1 MKTLP
6 YGLSTQR
13 GFSLV
18 ELMVA
23 MTLSLVLLAGALSIL
38 YSSKVTY
45 AENDRIA
52 RLQEAGRTVVELILR
67 DARAAGY
74 RGCSRPLSASSF
86 TNALAGST
94 DLLWN
99 MGRPM
104 NGFDG
109 AANGSW
115 APGFDAAV
123 IPDAAPGSD
132 IVVLR
137 TVREGT
143 PSFELDAPVTDPTAP
158 VTVRHAAGASVEA
171 GDTLILNDC
180 EGASVFAVTG
190 FASAGTTATI
200 THAAGDGPGENANTS
215 IGRGFQLSGRLAM
228 IDTVI
233 YYVSETDTGPALWRK
248 VGNDDP
254 VALIEGVENL
264 QVQYGVDTDG
274 DLLADSYVNAATVD
288 AANNW
293 DNVISLTMAVLVRTE
308 TETNSDRDLRTYTML
323 DETRGPFN
331 DRRQRSLFITTVT
344 LRNRTT

>member
-1 MKTLP
+1 
-6 YGLSTQR
+6 
-13 GFSLV
+13 
-18 ELMVA
+18 
-23 MTLSLVLLAGALSIL
+23 
-38 YSSKVTY
+38 
-45 AENDRIA
+45 
-52 RLQEAGRTVVELILR
+52 VVELILR

-74 RGCSRPLSASSF
+74 RGCSRPLSAASF

-94 DLLWN
+94 QLLWD

-109 AANGSW
+109 AAGTW
-115 APGFDAAV
+115 TPAIDAAV
-123 IPDAAPGSD
+123 IPNATADSD
-132 IVVLR
+132 IIVLR

-143 PSFELDAPVTDPTAP
+143 PTFELDAPVTDPTLP
-158 VTVRHAAGASVEA
+158 LTVRHAAGATLDA

-190 FASAGTTATI
+190 FASGGTTATI
-200 THAAGDGPGENANTS
+200 EHLSGGGTAGRNASSS

-233 YYVSETDTGPALWRK
+233 YYVAPGANGPALWRRI
-248 VGNDDP
+248 GDDVP
-254 VALIEGVENL
+254 VDPLIEGVENL
-264 QVQYGVDTDG
+264 QVLYGIDTDS
-274 DLLADSYVNAATVD
+274 DLLANSYVNAAAVD

-293 DNVISLTMAVLVRTE
+293 DNVISLTIAVLVRTE
-308 TETNSDRDLRTYTML
+308 DETNSDRDTRTYTLL
-323 DETRGPFN
+323 DQVKGPFN